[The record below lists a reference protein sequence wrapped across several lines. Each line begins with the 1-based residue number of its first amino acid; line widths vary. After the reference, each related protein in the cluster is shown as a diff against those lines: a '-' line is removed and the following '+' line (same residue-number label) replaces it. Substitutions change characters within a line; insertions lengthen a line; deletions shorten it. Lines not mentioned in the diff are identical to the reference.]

1 MDSNGN
7 IPIGWIPLTFDMDFE
22 NANIHIGSTDSYAFP
37 LKVDPNW
44 PKLDILEA
52 IDNHHR
58 VLIENTTLEDVLR
71 LGKNLNTY
79 GFGIALDSNNDI
91 SVVYAFGSQGNRAE
105 KKTNYRPRLS
115 DYTYVARNGGNLIIF
130 LKFFFFIFIFH
141 I

>member
-7 IPIGWIPLTFDMDFE
+7 IPIGWFPLTFDMDFE
-22 NANIHIGSTDSYAFP
+22 NANVHIESTDSLAFP

-44 PKLDILEA
+44 PRLDILEA

-58 VLIENTTLEDVLR
+58 VLVENTTLEDVLR

-91 SVVYAFGSQGNRAE
+91 SIVYAFGSQGNRGE
-105 KKTNYRPRLS
+105 KKTNYRARLS
-115 DYTYVARNGGNLIIF
+115 DYTYVSRNGGNIFFSIISH
-130 LKFFFFIFIFH
+130 IF
-141 I
+141 